1 MGSVTLGAN
10 LFSLL
15 AQRRLAQNSDGLATS
30 FERLSSGQ
38 RINHA
43 SDDAAG
49 LAVADSLRV
58 KGRLY
63 GSAIRNVNDGI
74 SLLNIVDGTLTQQSS
89 LLMRLGELA
98 EQSANGSYSST
109 QRKSMDKEFQSLLK
123 EFTRL
128 AESTEFNGL
137 RPLLGERAGG
147 LQDLLLQAGID
158 GGRNSQITV
167 GREDT
172 GRFSG
177 RLAANGKWGRDLSG
191 GYTGEYG
198 DGTLDL
204 VDYSL
209 FSDSF
214 DRSSPSDYYSNVS
227 YFTGTD
233 SNGITRQYALA
244 AIEYSDDG
252 TFGSTY
258 SGGNPTVTFAIY
270 SQNLSNGTWTPIKS
284 LTGSQSGLAPGGYDF
299 TIQFSLA
306 SGKALSG
313 YTGTGTLADGGTG
326 SFNFDFSALHFD
338 FNSTGSAID
347 FTNVTNRYSA
357 VEALDTINLRL
368 SEMAQIRGKFGAAQS
383 RLASALKL
391 LSVSREGVNA
401 AESRIRDVD
410 VADESSELTRR
421 SVLQKVGAAV
431 LAQANQQPQIAL
443 SLLGGTASK
452 LRR

>member
-1 MGSVTLGAN
+1 MGSVSLGAN
-10 LFSLL
+10 IFSLL

-63 GSAIRNVNDGI
+63 GAAIRNVNDGI
-74 SLLNIVDGTLTQQSS
+74 SLINIIDGTLTQQSGI
-89 LLMRLGELA
+89 LTRLGELA

-109 QRKSMDKEFQSLLK
+109 QRKSMDKEFQTLLK

-137 RPLLGERAGG
+137 RPLLGYRTGS

-177 RLAANGKWGRDLSG
+177 RLSANGKWSRDSG
-191 GYTGEYG
+191 GTYISESG

-204 VDYSL
+204 IDYAI

-214 DRSSPSDYYSNVS
+214 LTSNPSNTYSNVS

-233 SNGITRQYALA
+233 SNGRTRQFALA
-244 AIEYSDDG
+244 AVEYSDDG
-252 TFGSTY
+252 SFGSSY
-258 SGGNPTVTFAIY
+258 SGGDPTVSFAIY
-270 SQNLSNGTWTPIKS
+270 AQDLSNGTWTPVGS
-284 LTGSQSGLAPGGYDF
+284 LTNSQSGLAVGGYDISVNYSVSADKF
-299 TIQFSLA
+299 TTGY
-306 SGKALSG
+306 SGS
-313 YTGTGTLADGGTG
+313 GTLVDGSTA
-326 SFNFDFSALHFD
+326 SFSFDFSALKFD
-338 FNSTGSAID
+338 FNQTSSAID
-347 FTNVTNRYSA
+347 FTSVSSQYSA
-357 VEALDTINLRL
+357 KEALDIISSRM

-383 RLASALKL
+383 RLESALKL
-391 LSVSREGVNA
+391 LKVSLEGVNS

-410 VADESSELTRR
+410 VAEESSELTRR
-421 SVLQKVGAAV
+421 SVLQNIGAAV
-431 LAQANQQPQIAL
+431 LAQANQQPKIAL
-443 SLLGGTASK
+443 SLLSGASRK
-452 LRR
+452 V